1 MAYIGNQP
9 APSNVNS
16 DSITDGS
23 ITNADISPSAAIDVS
38 KLDGVTATNTELN
51 KLDGV
56 TATTADLNVT
66 SGADAAGVTASD
78 IQKTQYLSGVS
89 SDVQT
94 QLDNASGA
102 SVKGSLTK
110 TFAVNET
117 STIALSAA
125 STPTP
130 IVAVTKEVPQLGV
143 ESKGNWDVRAD
154 GSNYDIEDS
163 APSVTLTPSSAT
175 NDGLFT
181 LGSGS
186 FASTDVGKR
195 IKGNGGEAVLK
206 TTAGAYEIVTAFND
220 TSTIAAGDWEMYG
233 LDFSSGG
240 RLKMS
245 GFFENL
251 SEPGSINDED
261 IINRVN
267 FPQRASGGDP
277 VNNLHVLDDNN
288 ILFSSYKSTSINQ
301 IIKLGMDTGFDLTEA
316 RIFSDC
322 TESNP
327 IIRDDESF
335 FGFNHDGTKVFFISG
350 LDSDNIFTNN
360 NINYTLYG
368 DGTAK
373 IISQF
378 DLTEDPYDLKFM
390 SAKPTGYFDNN
401 PTGEFDTNCIRFSS
415 DGSKYFIF
423 GGTNGT
429 IVGYT
434 ASTAGAISSSDSA
447 ISGNTLNV
455 SGVISG
461 SSQNSTFNKFEFY
474 DNGLKVFISDY
485 NGTSVYRYDMT
496 SAYDLSTATF
506 VGSHSFSV
514 NLTSFAFNSD
524 GTRILQTN
532 NDDIRAYTLS
542 TAWDLTTVSAY
553 SNTQH
558 INISTVTA
566 QPNMHYDQLWDGA
579 WSDDGNKLYFVDNQC
594 YVHRW
599 DAVKPYEL
607 KGMYKYISNASDTST
622 KGPKYAIR
630 TNGLD
635 PTDGPST
642 GRCRGLHVSN
652 DGTNVYWTN
661 YDSDKIFHAILGT
674 AHELDSRTSSSS
686 YTVSSSYLDPYYL
699 TIVDNGTK
707 LYYFSQAYGGLVK
720 HTFGTAY
727 DLSTLAG
734 PSAVLDHNLLPAN
747 GYGAYGIAFNST
759 GTSYYMQSSDT
770 PYEESQINGGSYF
783 HHYPIV
789 KYSFTDG
796 PFGSSATLDPVNV
809 LTTSGAGDKY
819 NGYTTNQNPFGF
831 NDSGTSLF
839 CFGGSSG
846 IQIIEYRL
854 ESAFSLSV
862 TDDKRVNSD
871 NLQYVSTGLGITRG
885 VEISNDGTK
894 VLLLKSNYNNTT
906 GEQAT
911 LYFYTLSTPW
921 DLSTISSQAESSY
934 NIANYAAFQYYW
946 GLRIDPTGKI
956 ITTYRKGSGQNTNNE
971 FRVIKLN
978 TAYSFSGGQ
987 TELSEPLQLA
997 GATIRGDRGQVM
1009 ATSSQQ
1015 RFMHTFDFTPDGQ
1028 QFFYGYN
1035 ESSTIQNVRMRT
1047 FSLNVPWDISQ
1058 GAVEARGDQ
1067 DASNWNLDLANSDM
1081 WTNWAV
1087 DHRTGIAYISHTSSQ
1102 RYNDSAFN
1110 NWDQPYYTI
1119 IGKGS
1124 YDIGNGRLTSAV
1136 SLSFYDQIKFT
1147 QLPTNITYTEDMCI
1161 DIKGRYLYG
1170 ITRSGILWRL
1180 NVSGTYLKD
1189 VTPHDQYFTAVT
1201 NSTGQIDT
1209 SPWTDINDM
1218 VADEDGQGFKYY
1230 AFSTDGRVTFKIVH
1244 NTDGV
1249 RSVVRNNSGT
1259 WQYNSNTT
1267 YGSETWANA
1276 TSNNQF
1282 SAFRD
1287 AMGVT
1292 QNRMTKN
1299 QLDGVT
1305 DANFPATGNTFDL
1318 AIVLR
1323 SDETQTAAPTSDG
1336 ITIDYDA
1343 AALNKGAILGTDYDY
1358 DVPSST
1364 SVRITSLA
1372 AQNLKVKVL

>member
-23 ITNADISPSAAIDVS
+23 IKNADIAPDAAIDVS

-66 SGADAAGVTASD
+66 AGADAAGVTASD

-94 QLDNASGA
+94 QLDNAAGA

-110 TFAVNET
+110 TFAANET

-130 IVAVTKEVPQLGV
+130 IVAVTKEVPQVGV

-163 APSVTLTPSSAT
+163 APSVTITPSSAT
-175 NDGLFT
+175 EDGIFT

-195 IKGNGGEAVLK
+195 IVGNGGEAVLK

-233 LDFSSGG
+233 LDFSSAG

-251 SEPGSINDED
+251 SEPGSIGDED

-267 FPQRASGGDP
+267 FPTRSVSYVG
-277 VNNLHVLDDNN
+277 NLNVLDDNN
-288 ILFSSYKSTSINQ
+288 VLFSNYKNTAVHQ
-301 IIKLGMDTGFDLTEA
+301 IIKLGMDTGFDLTES
-316 RIFSDC
+316 RLFSDC
-322 TESNP
+322 TESSHLMF
-327 IIRDDESF
+327 DKESF
-335 FGFNHDGTKVFFISG
+335 FGFNHDGTKVFFIDGS
-350 LDSDNIFTNN
+350 DSDNNFSYNSTD
-360 NINYTLYG
+360 YTLYE

-373 IISQF
+373 IIAQF
-378 DLTEDPYDLKFM
+378 DLTEDPYDLKYM

-401 PTGEFDTNCIRFSS
+401 PTGEYDTNCIRFSS

-434 ASTAGAISSSDSA
+434 ASTTGAIKTDDTA

-474 DNGLKVFISDY
+474 DNGLKLFISDH
-485 NGTSVYRYDMT
+485 NGQSVYRYDMT

-506 VGSHSFSV
+506 VGSHSLGV
-514 NLTSFAFNSD
+514 NVTSFAFNSD
-524 GTRILQTN
+524 GTKLLNTTGTE
-532 NDDIRAYTLS
+532 IRGYTLS
-542 TAWDLTTVSAY
+542 TAWDLTTVSAF
-553 SNTQH
+553 SNTQQ
-558 INISTVTA
+558 IRMTSTSTA
-566 QPNMHYDQLWDGA
+566 PNVHYDQLHDGS
-579 WSDDGNKLYFVDNQC
+579 WSDDGNKLYLIDHQC
-594 YVHRW
+594 YIHRW
-599 DAVKPYEL
+599 DAVKPYEM
-607 KGMYKYISNASDTST
+607 KGMYKYITNVATTST

-630 TNGLD
+630 TSTLD
-635 PTDGPST
+635 TGSTAST
-642 GRCRGLHVSN
+642 GRSRGLQVSN
-652 DGTNVYWTN
+652 DGLNVYWTN
-661 YDSDKIFHAILGT
+661 YDTDTIYQAVLGT
-674 AHELDSRTSSSS
+674 AHDLSSKTSSTN
-686 YTVSSSYLDPYYL
+686 YAVSSSYLDPYYL
-699 TIVDNGTK
+699 SIVDNGNK
-707 LYYFSQAYGGLVK
+707 LYYYSNTYGGLVR

-727 DLSTLAG
+727 DLSTLGGA
-734 PSAVLDHNLLPAN
+734 SAVLDHNVNTAN
-747 GYGAYGIAFNST
+747 GYGAYGLAFNST
-759 GTSYYMQSSDT
+759 GTSYYMQSGAT
-770 PYEESQINGGSYF
+770 PYNESQINGGNFVYN
-783 HHYPIV
+783 YPII
-789 KYSFTDG
+789 KYSFTNG
-796 PFGSSATLDPVNV
+796 PFGSSAALDPVDV
-809 LTTSGAGDKY
+809 LNTSGVGDVY
-819 NGYTTNQNPFGF
+819 NAYGVQNNPFAF
-831 NDSGTSLF
+831 NDTGTSLF
-839 CFGGSSG
+839 TFGGSSG
-846 IQIIEYRL
+846 VEIAEYRL
-854 ESAFSLSV
+854 ESSFSLSI
-862 TDDKRVNSD
+862 TEDKRINSD
-871 NLQYVSTGLGITRG
+871 NLQIVNLGFSDTRG
-885 VEISNDGTK
+885 IEISHDGTK
-894 VLLLKSNYNNTT
+894 VLILKSAYSSSGVQPTM
-906 GEQAT
+906 
-911 LYFYTLSTPW
+911 YFYTLSTPW
-921 DLSTISSQAESSY
+921 DLSTISSTAESSY
-934 NIANYAAFQYYW
+934 NIPQYSGYNFYW
-946 GLRIDPTGKI
+946 GVRMDPTGTR
-956 ITTYRKGSGQNTNNE
+956 ITTYRKGSATNSDHE
-971 FRVIKLN
+971 FRVFTLG
-978 TAYSFSGGQ
+978 TPYSFSG
-987 TELSEPLQLA
+987 SVANAFEPQDF
-997 GATIRGDRGQVM
+997 GITPQGDRGDIY
-1009 ATSSQQ
+1009 ATSSQT
-1015 RFMHTFDFTPDGQ
+1015 RFLHTYDFSADGQ
-1028 QFFYGYN
+1028 QFYYTYVD
-1035 ESSTIQNVRMRT
+1035 SSQGSNGLSLRMRT
-1047 FSLNVPWDISQ
+1047 FSLNVPWYLPS
-1058 GAVEARGDQ
+1058 GAEEARGNV
-1067 DASNWNLDLANSDM
+1067 DASNWNLETAQELWANA
-1081 WTNWAV
+1081 AV
-1087 DHRTGIAYISHTSSQ
+1087 DHRTGRMYMTTTESS
-1102 RYNDSAFN
+1102 RFNDSNYN
-1110 NWDQPYYTI
+1110 NWDNSIYTPI
-1119 IGKGS
+1119 IVGR
-1124 YDIGNGRLTSAV
+1124 YDKSNGRLETGLNPSW
-1136 SLSFYDQIKFT
+1136 YDQVKFT
-1147 QLPTNITYTEDMCI
+1147 QLPTDVQRTEDMCL

-1170 ITRSGILWRL
+1170 IARNGRLWRL

-1201 NSTGQIDT
+1201 NSSGQIDT

-1218 VADEDGQGFKYY
+1218 VADETGQGFKYY
-1230 AFSTDGRVTFKIVH
+1230 AFSTDGRVTFKVVH

-1259 WQYNSNTT
+1259 WQYNSNVT
-1267 YGSETWANA
+1267 YGSETWTNA

-1305 DANFPATGNTFDL
+1305 DANFPATGDTFDL

-1323 SDETQTAAPTSDG
+1323 SEEDQTAAPTSDG

>member
-38 KLDGVTATNTELN
+38 KLDGVTATNAELN

-66 SGADAAGVTASD
+66 AGADAAGVTASD

-130 IVAVTKEVPQLGV
+130 IVAVTKEIPQVGV

-175 NDGLFT
+175 QDGLFT

-206 TTAGAYEIVTAFND
+206 STAGAYEIVTAFND

-251 SEPGSINDED
+251 SEPGSIGDED
-261 IINRVN
+261 IINRVE
-267 FPQRASGGDP
+267 FPQRGVGTSI
-277 VNNLHVLDDNN
+277 NNLHVLDDNN
-288 ILFSSYKSTSINQ
+288 ILFSNFKNTAVHQ
-301 IIKLGMDTGFDLTEA
+301 IVKLGMDTGFDLTEA
-316 RIFSDC
+316 RLFSDC
-322 TESNP
+322 MYSNSVMFE
-327 IIRDDESF
+327 RESF
-335 FGFNHDGTKVFFISG
+335 FGFNHDGTKVFFIDGS
-350 LDSDNIFTNN
+350 DSDNTFSFNS
-360 NINYTLYG
+360 INYTLYE

-373 IISQF
+373 IITQF

-390 SAKPTGYFDNN
+390 SARPTGYFDNN
-401 PTGEFDTNCIRFSS
+401 PTGEYDTNCIRFSS

-434 ASTAGAISSSDSA
+434 ASTTGAISSSDSA

-461 SSQNSTFNKFEFY
+461 SNVNSTYNKFEFY
-474 DNGLKVFISDY
+474 DNGLKLFISDY
-485 NGTSVYRYDMT
+485 NGQSVYRYDMT

-506 VGSHSFSV
+506 VGSHSFGV
-514 NLTSFAFNSD
+514 NVTSFAFNSD
-524 GTRILQTN
+524 GTKILQTN

-542 TAWDLTTVSAY
+542 TAWDLSTVSAF
-553 SNTQH
+553 SSDQQ
-558 INISTVTA
+558 INVTY
-566 QPNMHYDQLWDGA
+566 PNVHFDQLHDA
-579 WSDDGNKLYFVDNQC
+579 SWSDDGNRLYIVDQLC
-594 YVHRW
+594 YIHRW

-607 KGMYKYISNASDTST
+607 KGMYKYINNASSSST
-622 KGPKYAIR
+622 KGPKYTVR
-630 TNGLD
+630 TNVLD
-635 PTDGPST
+635 PTDTVSNGY
-642 GRCRGLHVSN
+642 CRGVYVSN

-661 YDSDKIFHAILGT
+661 NNSDKIFHAILGT
-674 AHELDSRTSSSS
+674 AHELNSRTSSNS
-686 YTVSSSYLDPYYL
+686 YAVSTSYLNPYYL
-699 TIVDNGTK
+699 AIVDSGTK
-707 LYYFSQAYGGLVK
+707 LYYYSSTYGGLVR

-727 DLSTLAG
+727 DLSTLGGA
-734 PSAVLDHNLLPAN
+734 SAVLDHNVNTAN
-747 GYGAYGIAFNST
+747 GYGAYGLAFNST
-759 GTSYYMQSSDT
+759 GTSYYMQSSAL
-770 PYEESQINGGSYF
+770 PYNESQLNGGNFVYSN
-783 HHYPIV
+783 PII
-789 KYSFTDG
+789 KYSFTNG
-796 PFGSSATLDPVNV
+796 PFGSSAALDPVDV
-809 LTTSGAGDKY
+809 LNTSGAGERLSPY
-819 NGYTTNQNPFGF
+819 QAEQSPFGF
-831 NDSGTSLF
+831 NDTGTSLF
-839 CFGGSSG
+839 TLGNGQGNS
-846 IQIIEYRL
+846 IQEYKL

-862 TDDKRVNSD
+862 TEDKRVNSD
-871 NLQYVSTGLGITRG
+871 NFQSVSLGFSDTRG
-885 VEISNDGTK
+885 VEISPDGTK
-894 VLLLKSNYNNTT
+894 VLILKSAYSSGGT
-906 GEQAT
+906 QAT
-911 LYFYTLSTPW
+911 MYFYTLSTPW
-921 DLSTISSQAESSY
+921 DLTTISSQAESSY
-934 NIANYAAFQYYW
+934 NLPQYSGYTYYW
-946 GLRIDPTGKI
+946 GVRMDPTGKYI
-956 ITTYRKGSGQNTNNE
+956 NTYRKGSATNTNHE
-971 FRVIKLN
+971 FRTITL
-978 TAYSFSGGQ
+978 TTPFTFSGGQ
-987 TELSEPLQLA
+987 SNSSTPQDFNYSP
-997 GATIRGDRGQVM
+997 IGDRGDVF
-1009 ATSSQQ
+1009 ATSSAT
-1015 RFMHTFDFTPDGQ
+1015 RFMHTYDFSADGQ
-1028 QFFYGYN
+1028 QFYYTYVDSAQGQTGT
-1035 ESSTIQNVRMRT
+1035 SLRMRV
-1047 FSLNVPWDISQ
+1047 FSLNTPWNLA
-1058 GAVEARGDQ
+1058 GGVEEARGNQ
-1067 DASNWNLDLANSDM
+1067 DASNWILETAQDTWANA
-1081 WTNWAV
+1081 AV
-1087 DHRTGIAYISHTSSQ
+1087 DHRTGIMYMATTEST
-1102 RYNDSAFN
+1102 RWNDSLYN
-1110 NWDQPYYTI
+1110 NWDNYHYTPI
-1119 IGKGS
+1119 IKGRYEKS
-1124 YDIGNGRLTSAV
+1124 NGRVETALSTSWYN
-1136 SLSFYDQIKFT
+1136 STKFT
-1147 QLPTNITYTEDMCI
+1147 QLPTNISRTEDMCL

-1170 ITRSGILWRL
+1170 VSRNGYVWRL

-1259 WQYNSNTT
+1259 WQYNSNAT
-1267 YGSETWANA
+1267 YGSETWTNA